1 MRRVACIGVV
11 NVCSD
16 WLEYYHPSR
25 LSTSHEANVVL
36 RRSKLA
42 GHFTFTY
49 KFSQML
55 AYGLMV
61 KKKQK
66 TAHVQA
72 VLSLSGLYKDSC
84 NHSLSLDNSCNNNI
98 LAEKSGH
105 LAVN

>member
-1 MRRVACIGVV
+1 MYTTRARWVSNMVYAPHLFGCMFGLYAVRRVAYIGVV

-36 RRSKLA
+36 RRNKLA

-49 KFSQML
+49 KFSQLL

-61 KKKQK
+61 
-66 TAHVQA
+66 
-72 VLSLSGLYKDSC
+72 G
-84 NHSLSLDNSCNNNI
+84 
-98 LAEKSGH
+98 
-105 LAVN
+105 